1 MTWNG
6 FNISIRQI
14 FLILLIAIILI
25 CLLPLLLTQF
35 SVVDFTKTGE
45 IGDTIGGIMG
55 PFVAIVAS
63 FLTFLA
69 FLMQYQANEIQ
80 KSELKRQ
87 SILHDKEQF
96 EAKLYQMLDV
106 YNQNVARLRAGDLE
120 GKRAIPEL
128 LSEFHFIYRCVRYA
142 YNGVKE
148 SDITSLVTDKEQRE
162 DMLLYMNDVIKD
174 VGTENLVLMKFAYSL
189 FFYGFPRVNP
199 YEKYK
204 GKYVL
209 ENVIYQS
216 LQHVLFEKSEIRY
229 QDYFISDRLSIL
241 RYPKKYSAHYKMMK
255 GHNEEL
261 GTYYRQMFLFF
272 KAISDVNEIIADED
286 QKYRYAKLLR
296 SQLTDC
302 EQALLYYNSMSEM
315 GVEWNKRDASQVNT
329 RQGMGLVARFRL
341 IKNIPGNYPFF
352 GFTPDLV
359 YQNDIKVWRDKY
371 GKDFFEHPSF
381 MKEGWYNYSKKS

>member
-1 MTWNG
+1 MIWTG
-6 FNISIRQI
+6 SNISIRQI
-14 FLILLIAIILI
+14 FWIFLISIVLI

-35 SVVDFTKTGE
+35 SIIDFTNTGE

-80 KSELKRQ
+80 KKELKRQ
-87 SILHDKEQF
+87 ATVHDKEQF
-96 EAKLYQMLDV
+96 ESKLYQMLEV
-106 YNQNVARLRAGDLE
+106 YNQNVKRLRAGELE

-128 LSEFHFIYRCVRYA
+128 LSEFHYIYRCVRYA
-142 YNGVKE
+142 YNGIKQSGIALFVK
-148 SDITSLVTDKEQRE
+148 DQKQLE
-162 DMLLYMNDVIKD
+162 DAELYMKEVLKD
-174 VGTENLVLMKFAYSL
+174 TGAENMVLMKFAYSL

-204 GKYVL
+204 GKYIV
-209 ENVIYQS
+209 ENLIYQS
-216 LQHVLFEKSEIRY
+216 LLHILYEKSEIRY
-229 QDYFISDRLSIL
+229 QDYFLSDKLSFLNNIA
-241 RYPKKYSAHYKMMK
+241 KCNAHYKMME

-261 GTYYRQMFLFF
+261 GTYYRQMFQFF
-272 KAISDVNEIIADED
+272 TTIANADESIADEE
-286 QKYRYAKLLR
+286 QKYKYAKLLR

-315 GVEWNKRDASQVNT
+315 GMAWNRRNAPQDNA
-329 RQGMGLVARFRL
+329 REGMGLVARFRL

-352 GFTPDLV
+352 GITPDLV
-359 YQNDIKVWRDKY
+359 YQNDINVWHDEY
-371 GKDFFEHPSF
+371 GKEFFEHPSF
-381 MKEGWYNYSKKS
+381 MKEGWYNYSR